1 MKTKCILVS
10 VLLLFATVNWVIAQG
25 WPGDPKNGR
34 AIYEKHCIRC
44 HGVAGKGDGVD
55 GASLVVPPANF
66 QSQRS
71 REKPDFELLITISHG
86 IAYSPMHGWRGRLSE
101 DEMWDVI
108 SYIRTMASFKPL

>member
-1 MKTKCILVS
+1 MKIKSILVS
-10 VLLLFATVNWVIAQG
+10 VLLVFATVNWVIAQG

-55 GASLVVPPANF
+55 GASLVVSPANF

-108 SYIRTMASFKPL
+108 SYIRTMAPFKPS